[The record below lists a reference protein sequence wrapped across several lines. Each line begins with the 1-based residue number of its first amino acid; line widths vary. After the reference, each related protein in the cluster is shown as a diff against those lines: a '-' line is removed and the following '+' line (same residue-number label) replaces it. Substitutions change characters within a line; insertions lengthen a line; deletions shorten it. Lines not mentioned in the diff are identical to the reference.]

1 MAKNTQPEVS
11 QEQKVQTKYDK
22 KIEARKKQKEQE
34 LKHDKLSKIIGTVV
48 AIVLLV
54 AIAASIA
61 IPVINKN
68 KATKETYVKI
78 GNHEI
83 TKLEY
88 DYYYNLSV
96 NNYVTT
102 YGQLLPYLGLDT
114 TADFADQPYTENMTW
129 KDYFD
134 QMAVEQIIQMKAMVD
149 DAKAAGFTYD
159 SAPEY
164 ESFVKSIKDTSDAA
178 GTAVN
183 DYYKTTFG
191 TYATEKNVAPFIQEN
206 MFAGAYNDELMTKN
220 APTDEEVQTYYQE
233 NKKIY
238 DRVDF
243 RSFPVVSDAITTES
257 TEEEI
262 TAIMGELK
270 TQAEAMKKARED
282 GADFETLCIEN
293 ASEEA
298 KASYE
303 DETTEYSLSE
313 GTQYSGTATIM
324 GDWLFADER
333 KENEIAVL
341 EDATNHRYYV
351 VEFIKRYFD
360 EADNE
365 TIANTMASTKVTE
378 YITSLAAAYEV
389 TDVQGDLKY
398 LTIPE
403 TPVTDTAT
411 EDTTTEDTTTEDT
424 VKEEKV
430 TE

>member
-1 MAKNTQPEVS
+1 MV
-11 QEQKVQTKYDK
+11 
-22 KIEARKKQKEQE
+22 
-34 LKHDKLSKIIGTVV
+34 LK
-48 AIVLLV
+48 
-54 AIAASIA
+54 
-61 IPVINKN
+61 P
-68 KATKETYVKI
+68 
-78 GNHEI
+78 
-83 TKLEY
+83 
-88 DYYYNLSV
+88 
-96 NNYVTT
+96 
-102 YGQLLPYLGLDT
+102 
-114 TADFADQPYTENMTW
+114 
-129 KDYFD
+129 KD
-134 QMAVEQIIQMKAMVD
+134 
-149 DAKAAGFTYD
+149 G
-159 SAPEY
+159 
-164 ESFVKSIKDTSDAA
+164 
-178 GTAVN
+178 
-183 DYYKTTFG
+183 
-191 TYATEKNVAPFIQEN
+191 
-206 MFAGAYNDELMTKN
+206 
-220 APTDEEVQTYYQE
+220 
-233 NKKIY
+233 
-238 DRVDF
+238 
-243 RSFPVVSDAITTES
+243 
-257 TEEEI
+257 
-262 TAIMGELK
+262 
-270 TQAEAMKKARED
+270 ED

-403 TPVTDTAT
+403 TPVTYTAT

-424 VKEEKV
+424 VTEEKV